1 MPKQKEAKKT
11 RAKCL
16 IILDPLV
23 GLQKGDELSYIN
35 TQGERIIC
43 PWEVKMVTP
52 QLTDPERQKARQG
65 YRKEYMKKPKT
76 IAKVKARM
84 ADPEVIAK
92 RKVYA
97 EREDVKKRKKELA
110 ARARAIRR
118 ALKETQPENYELL
131 KLKVENALRQNAEWV
146 ESHVSDGTEAAEGS
160 LSSD

>member
-1 MPKQKEAKKT
+1 MVKQKEAKKS
-11 RAKCL
+11 RAKSY
-16 IILDPLV
+16 IVINPDV
-23 GLQKGDELSYIN
+23 GLMKGYELSFVTN
-35 TQGERIIC
+35 GGERIIC
-43 PWEVKMVTP
+43 PWEHRIMTP

-97 EREDVKKRKKELA
+97 EREDVKRRKKELA

-131 KLKVENALRQNAEWV
+131 KLKVEEALRQNAEWV
-146 ESHVSDGTEAAEGS
+146 ESHVSDGAGAAEGS

>member
-1 MPKQKEAKKT
+1 MTKQKEAKKS
-11 RAKCL
+11 RAKPYIL
-16 IILDPLV
+16 INPETGI
-23 GLQKGDELSYIN
+23 QKGDEISFIN
-35 TQGERIIC
+35 DRGERIIC
-43 PWEVKMVTP
+43 PWELKMITP
-52 QLTDPERQKARQG
+52 HLTEPERLKARQG

-84 ADPEVIAK
+84 ADPDVIAK

-146 ESHVSDGTEAAEGS
+146 ESHVSDGAGAAEGS
-160 LSSD
+160 QSDE